1 MIIWVMMILDLIS
14 FAAISLAQFNIFFS
28 TILLFYG
35 GGYLI
40 LKLIIFRDV
49 MSGID
54 AVFGVY
60 MIAVAIFHFT
70 SFLYYFM
77 LGWMLYKLFFTWIK

>member
-1 MIIWVMMILDLIS
+1 MIVWILMVLDLITLG
-14 FAAISLAQFNIFFS
+14 AVSLAQFHIAF
-28 TILLFYG
+28 IPVLLYYA

-40 LKLIIFRDV
+40 LKLILFRDV

-60 MIAVAIFHFT
+60 IILVAVFHFS
-70 SFLYYFM
+70 SFFYWLM
-77 LGWMLYKLFFTWIK
+77 LGWFLYKLVFTWVG